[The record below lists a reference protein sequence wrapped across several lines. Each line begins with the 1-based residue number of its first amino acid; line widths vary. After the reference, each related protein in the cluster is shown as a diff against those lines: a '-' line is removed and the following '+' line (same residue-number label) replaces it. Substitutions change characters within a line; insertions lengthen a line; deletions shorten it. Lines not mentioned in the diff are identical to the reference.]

1 MVICIAVYRPIHTI
15 IIFSPMLRRTCTC
28 IVQELEI
35 DVHSSIFGII
45 YIKQGLTII
54 L

>member
-1 MVICIAVYRPIHTI
+1 MYY
-15 IIFSPMLRRTCTC
+15 MY

-35 DVHSSIFGII
+35 DVHSNIFGII
-45 YIKQGLTII
+45 YIKQGLTIT

>member
-1 MVICIAVYRPIHTI
+1 MYY
-15 IIFSPMLRRTCTC
+15 MY